1 MWKIKI
7 IIKKSEIRKNS
18 TISTEF
24 FDILS
29 FPSNPEDLFTLLY
42 PIGKGAFGSVYKAIH
57 NSTNKIYAIKIID
70 YSKDNGKKIIK

>member
-29 FPSNPEDLFTLLY
+29 FPSNPEDLFTLIE
-42 PIGKGAFGSVYKAIH
+42 PIGLVQY
-57 NSTNKIYAIKIID
+57 IKLFIIVQIN
-70 YSKDNGKKIIK
+70 YMQLK